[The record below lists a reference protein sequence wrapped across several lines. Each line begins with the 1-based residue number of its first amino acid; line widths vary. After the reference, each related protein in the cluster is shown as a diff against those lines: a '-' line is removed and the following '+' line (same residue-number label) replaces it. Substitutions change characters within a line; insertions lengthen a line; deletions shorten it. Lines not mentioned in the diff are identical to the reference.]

1 VTYPEKSSREVEK
14 NVRFSGTH
22 LHIKANNFETGV
34 PLEEN
39 KK

>member
-1 VTYPEKSSREVEK
+1 VRKNPRQIEK
-14 NVRFSGTH
+14 NVEFSGMH
-22 LHIKANNFETGV
+22 LQIEENYFETGV

>member
-1 VTYPEKSSREVEK
+1 MKKVRKVEE
-14 NVRFSGTH
+14 NVRFSGMH
-22 LHIKANNFETGV
+22 LHIIEIYFETGV